1 MGGAGASGTH
11 SLASSTVFSL
21 FFMVSFVFVSIIVI
35 VSLRTV
41 QHVGGGWH
49 AQRVDDACASRAAK
63 VASALQSAFAPDVPA
78 ASRPTVSQWPVTR
91 ARQPSFDVSERMASA
106 FALQLCARWLSS
118 GPADSQPVACDT
130 RNHMMLLCVCK
141 CMLLCECMCAS
152 LARHACVQRACR
164 ACCACVC
171 SRARRRAER
180 RHAGKDSGDLC
191 VRTLSVCA
199 RFSVC
204 TRFSV
209 RNPLKARFL
218 QIGKVWSHF
227 GKISKRKALG
237 HSAKGCRTCHR
248 RAHRSRGSCCSSS
261 SSGARWMQL
270 GGARSRTHER
280 GTPARLCDRS
290 ARLSYTALTARGGI
304 LKNLGEK

>member
-1 MGGAGASGTH
+1 MGTRPASGTWVLGPTLGLLVSWVRGSWGSQLMGLARAPARLVLRLARLVRLALRH
-11 SLASSTVFSL
+11 LARRHLSRRFVSATRINAAISRMNMNSLAS
-21 FFMVSFVFVSIIVI
+21 
-35 VSLRTV
+35 RC
-41 QHVGGGWH
+41 
-49 AQRVDDACASRAAK
+49 DARDARDAMRA
-63 VASALQSAFAPDVPA
+63 
-78 ASRPTVSQWPVTR
+78 TR
-91 ARQPSFDVSERMASA
+91 AR
-106 FALQLCARWLSS
+106 
-118 GPADSQPVACDT
+118 
-130 RNHMMLLCVCK
+130 
-141 CMLLCECMCAS
+141 
-152 LARHACVQRACR
+152 
-164 ACCACVC
+164 
-171 SRARRRAER
+171 
-180 RHAGKDSGDLC
+180 
-191 VRTLSVCA
+191 SVCA

-280 GTPARLCDRS
+280 GTPARLGDRS

>member
-1 MGGAGASGTH
+1 MGLAAHGARTRTRSSRASSRSSCSSRSSSSRSSSSLSSFRVCHAHKCRDQSHEHELTCKCREHERWLQWPAGAMRATRATRCGRR
-11 SLASSTVFSL
+11 A
-21 FFMVSFVFVSIIVI
+21 
-35 VSLRTV
+35 R
-41 QHVGGGWH
+41 
-49 AQRVDDACASRAAK
+49 AACA
-63 VASALQSAFAPDVPA
+63 
-78 ASRPTVSQWPVTR
+78 
-91 ARQPSFDVSERMASA
+91 
-106 FALQLCARWLSS
+106 
-118 GPADSQPVACDT
+118 
-130 RNHMMLLCVCK
+130 
-141 CMLLCECMCAS
+141 
-152 LARHACVQRACR
+152 QRACQ
-164 ACCACVC
+164 ACTV
-171 SRARRRAER
+171 RRALAQGAEQKEGTQAR
-180 RHAGKDSGDLC
+180 QW
-191 VRTLSVCA
+191 LSVCA

-237 HSAKGCRTCHR
+237 HSGKGCRTCHR